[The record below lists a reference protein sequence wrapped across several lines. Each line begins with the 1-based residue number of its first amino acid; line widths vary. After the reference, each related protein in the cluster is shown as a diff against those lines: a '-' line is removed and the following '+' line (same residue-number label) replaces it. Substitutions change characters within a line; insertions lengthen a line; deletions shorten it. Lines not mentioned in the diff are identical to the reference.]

1 MTHQDILDF
10 VAQNPI
16 CSFAT
21 TDKEQ
26 PRVRAF
32 LSNIIENQIYFT
44 SSTHKSV
51 GKQIL
56 KNQKV
61 ELCYLASDFSK
72 MLRITTTI
80 KLVDNKKMKQD
91 FIDERDYLKE
101 FSADDPSFLLLTL
114 SNSVARFWTLG
125 DNMKEDEVEEVLF

>member
-125 DNMKEDEVEEVLF
+125 DNMKEGEVEEVLF

>member
-91 FIDERDYLKE
+91 FIDGRDYLKG

>member
-91 FIDERDYLKE
+91 FIDERDYLKG

-125 DNMKEDEVEEVLF
+125 DNMKEGEVEEVLF

>member
-91 FIDERDYLKE
+91 FIDERDYLKG